1 MKNGLV
7 CALAVMIIV
16 GCKESNEPNAAV
28 VEQPSVISHIEKT
41 PELVAELK
49 AQETIDDQFR
59 LLYERFETMLDRSD
73 SLTGTDVNKD
83 GIRDDIEAFID
94 ALEVTEPVR
103 KSLKQEARQAQESLY
118 HDWSEKNNA
127 NIKKALAISHKYN
140 KILACKKFVGID
152 VDDNINTGRT
162 VDVLTYNT
170 KARTMTYLA
179 YNHLLDGSVST
190 SLKAEAQYC
199 E

>member
-1 MKNGLV
+1 MKNLLV
-7 CALAVMIIV
+7 CTLSVMLIV
-16 GCKESNEPNAAV
+16 GCKGSNKAIENG

-49 AQETIDDQFR
+49 AQETIDDQLR
-59 LLYERFETMLDRSD
+59 LLYERFESMLDRSD
-73 SLTGTDVNKD
+73 SLTGTDANND

-103 KSLKQEARQAQESLY
+103 KALKQNAHYAQESLH
-118 HDWSEKNNA
+118 HDWGKKTNV
-127 NIKKALAISHKYN
+127 NIRKALDISHKYG
-140 KILACKKFVGID
+140 KVIACKEFVGID
-152 VDDNINTGRT
+152 VDDRINTSNT
-162 VDVLTYNT
+162 ITALTYNT
-170 KARTMTYLA
+170 KARTMAYLA

-190 SLKAEAQYC
+190 SLKAEEQHC

>member
-7 CALAVMIIV
+7 CTLAVMLIV

-49 AQETIDDQFR
+49 AQETIDDQLR
-59 LLYERFETMLDRSD
+59 LLYERFEPMLDRSD
-73 SLTGTDVNKD
+73 SLTGTDANND

-94 ALEVTEPVR
+94 ALEVPEPVR
-103 KSLKQEARQAQESLY
+103 KALKQNAHYTQENLY
-118 HDWSEKNNA
+118 HDFSQNTDA
-127 NIKKALAISHKYN
+127 NIKKSLYISDKYD
-140 KILACKKFVGID
+140 KVIACKEFVGID
-152 VDDNINTGRT
+152 VDDRINTSNT
-162 VDVLTYNT
+162 ITALTYNT
-170 KARTMTYLA
+170 KARTMAYLA
-179 YNHLLDGSVST
+179 YNHLQDGSVST
-190 SLKAEAQYC
+190 SLKAEAKYC